1 MLFLASLRSWLLLNI
16 REDVKVSSDSD
27 ICSIRRATTI
37 MIPAT
42 LYYTDAPFVFAK
54 ERRKGA
60 IMAYICVIS
69 LLSVMSSNCKG
80 ADAAPSDSCALSLA
94 QGRVNE
100 AIENCSRAIESNP
113 VDASSY
119 SNRGAAFLALNN
131 FSDAL
136 NDLETAAKLDGGNPK
151 TFYNLGVY
159 FDMIKLYE
167 KAIEQY
173 TITIKLSPGNPV
185 AYFNRAN
192 DLRKLC
198 RNDEALRDY
207 KKIMEIAP
215 DMARIREI
223 PNTID
228 NDCSKK

>member
-1 MLFLASLRSWLLLNI
+1 M
-16 REDVKVSSDSD
+16 V
-27 ICSIRRATTI
+27 
-37 MIPAT
+37 PAK
-42 LYYTDAPFVFAK
+42 LYYAHAQSVFAK
-54 ERRKGA
+54 NRPEGA
-60 IMAYICVIS
+60 IMAFICTIS
-69 LLSVMSSNCKG
+69 LLFVMISNCKA
-80 ADAAPSDSCALSLA
+80 ADATPSDACALSLA

-100 AIENCSRAIESNP
+100 AIENCTRAIESNP
-113 VDASSY
+113 LDASSY
-119 SNRGAAFLALNN
+119 SNRGAAFLWIKN
-131 FSDAL
+131 FSNAFS
-136 NDLETAAKLDGGNPK
+136 DLETAAKLDSGNPK

-159 FDMIKLYE
+159 FDTMNLYE

-215 DMARIREI
+215 YMARIREI
-223 PNTID
+223 PNSID
-228 NDCSKK
+228 NDCKKN

>member
-1 MLFLASLRSWLLLNI
+1 
-16 REDVKVSSDSD
+16 
-27 ICSIRRATTI
+27 

-42 LYYTDAPFVFAK
+42 LYYTDAPSVFAK
-54 ERRKGA
+54 DRYKGA
-60 IMAYICVIS
+60 ITAFTCNI
-69 LLSVMSSNCKG
+69 LLLLVMSSNCKA
-80 ADAAPSDSCALSLA
+80 ADATPSDLCALSMA

-100 AIENCSRAIESNP
+100 AIEYCSRAIKSTP
-113 VDASSY
+113 LDASSY
-119 SNRGAAFLALNN
+119 SNRGAAFLSLNKFSNAL
-131 FSDAL
+131 S
-136 NDLETAAKLDGGNPK
+136 DLETAAKLDSGNPK

-159 FDMIKLYE
+159 FDMMKLYE

-173 TITIKLSPGNPV
+173 TITINLSPGNPV

-215 DMARIREI
+215 NMARIREI
-223 PNTID
+223 PNSID
-228 NDCSKK
+228 NDCAKNSSPLAGKVRPCCSNVERVRY

>member
-1 MLFLASLRSWLLLNI
+1 MILA
-16 REDVKVSSDSD
+16 
-27 ICSIRRATTI
+27 TF
-37 MIPAT
+37 
-42 LYYTDAPFVFAK
+42 YYTDTPSVFAK
-54 ERRKGA
+54 DGRKGA
-60 IMAYICVIS
+60 IMAFICIIS
-69 LLSVMSSNCKG
+69 LLFVMGTNCKA
-80 ADAAPSDSCALSLA
+80 ADATTSESCALSLA

-113 VDASSY
+113 LDASSY
-119 SNRGAAFLALNN
+119 SNRGAAFLSTNN
-131 FSDAL
+131 FSNAL
-136 NDLETAAKLDGGNPK
+136 SDLENAAKLDGGNPK

-159 FDMIKLYE
+159 FDMMKLYE

-215 DMARIREI
+215 YIARIREI
-223 PNTID
+223 PSSID
-228 NDCSKK
+228 NDCLKK